1 MAYNRRSTVAVQV
14 TLTNANQNYNLQA
27 LVQAILDYRGAKLAV
42 DLFDQEGGVAK
53 LHENPGLLSALAMMQ
68 RAQDGVELWG
78 GDLEAE
84 GKAVV
89 SERAN

>member
-1 MAYNRRSTVAVQV
+1 MVCEAFECSPSEALEQDYT
-14 TLTNANQNYNLQA
+14 